1 MTQTQQQDQ
10 QTIVLEEPRN
20 DQWYTMQN
28 MLMSHLNKQQLLN
41 YAEAFIPW
49 LGKYSK
55 VQRVNS
61 EGKLSEA
68 VEIALMM
75 KPASSKD
82 NIARGLALILGSNH
96 NLQLYLQSMSAGL
109 HKLWQQVMINFYVSH
124 PDAIKIVGRNE
135 NLFSEQKRYYYSE
148 SYYTWNR
155 REYQLFATSYL
166 RSDKRDKFGYREYER
181 FICLDPT
188 IREIFAPLF
197 LPQQQATELSLTQL
211 PEGNWQT
218 FNFEAESLLH
228 YNLFLSLMQQGELP
242 LRAKG
247 LGLNEIRR
255 AAKKLN
261 FDEFFPDDACEYRKG
276 LHVKTYLTLL
286 GIFLNL
292 GQKKKKDT
300 AYEDTLRSLV
310 SNISW
315 LNNYL
320 SPLIFPHIKGLRR
333 SLIECGRD
341 LILVR
346 RIFDLLTEE
355 SENWLSVQHIYQLI
369 TALEIS
375 GSSFQQSLLV
385 YHPSLEQEHTLLV
398 NEYTGR
404 IITPNRYTQEFG
416 MTAIRMCA
424 FWLASLGM
432 AEVALCEKPNIEVS
446 PFDRLAYLRLTPL
459 GRYAFGVADSYEAPA
474 QEHVAYFELDPD
486 RLIIR
491 SLVDPNPYAKLLTD
505 TSVAISKNRYE
516 TSALSFLASCHT
528 KADVESKMTIFRQF
542 IASELPPLWEQ
553 FFKTLLQHCHP
564 LKEDK
569 TGYKRYSLDPENRDL
584 IQLVTTDP
592 VLRQIVIR
600 AEGFRILVKNDDL
613 TKFETQL
620 KKHGYLL

>member
-1 MTQTQQQDQ
+1 MTQITQQDP

-20 DQWYTMQN
+20 NQWYYMQN
-28 MLMSHLNKQQLLN
+28 MLLAHLNKQQLLS

-49 LGKYSK
+49 LSKYSK
-55 VQRVNS
+55 VQRMDS
-61 EGKLSEA
+61 EGRLSEA
-68 VEIALMM
+68 NEIAVMI
-75 KPASSKD
+75 KPSSSKD

-96 NLQLYLQSMSAGL
+96 NLQLYLQSATPGFRQ
-109 HKLWQQVMINFYVSH
+109 LWQQVMLNFYVSH
-124 PDAIKIVGRNE
+124 ADAIEIIGRNE
-135 NLFSEQKRYYYSE
+135 KLFSEQKRYYYSE

-155 REYQLFATSYL
+155 REYQLFITSYL
-166 RSDKRDKFGYREYER
+166 HSDKKDRYGYCEHEY
-181 FICLDPT
+181 FICLDKF
-188 IREIFAPLF
+188 IRETFAPLF

-228 YNLFLSLMQQGELP
+228 YNLFLGLMQQGELP

-255 AAKKLN
+255 ATKKLN
-261 FDEFFPDDACEYRKG
+261 FNEFFPNDDCEYRKG
-276 LHVKTYLTLL
+276 LRAKYYLMLL
-286 GIFLNL
+286 GIYQNLN
-292 GQKKKKDT
+292 QKKKMDT
-300 AYEDTLRSLV
+300 TYEDTLRNLV

-315 LNNYL
+315 LDKYMPAL
-320 SPLIFPHIKGLRR
+320 TFPHIKGLRR
-333 SLIECGRD
+333 NQTDCGRD
-341 LILVR
+341 QNLFRHVSS
-346 RIFDLLTEE
+346 LLMEE
-355 SENWLSVQHIYQLI
+355 PENWLSVQHIYQLI
-369 TALEIS
+369 AVLEIS
-375 GSSFQQSLLV
+375 GSSYNQSLLV
-385 YHPSLEQEHTLLV
+385 YHPSLEQDYSQLV
-398 NEYTGR
+398 NEYTGKP
-404 IITPNRYTQEFG
+404 IKASSYTQEFG
-416 MTAIRMCA
+416 MTAIRVYA
-424 FWLASLGM
+424 FWLASLGI
-432 AEVALCEKPNIEVS
+432 AEIALGEKPEIEVS
-446 PFDRLAYLRLTPL
+446 PFDSLAYLRLTPL
-459 GRYAFGVADSYEAPA
+459 GRYAFGVADSYEAPE

-491 SLVDPNPYAKLLTD
+491 SLVEPNPYAQLLTD

-528 KADVESKMTIFRQF
+528 KADVESKIKIFRQF

-553 FFKTLLQHCHP
+553 FFRTLLQHCHP

-613 TKFETQL
+613 KKFETQL